1 MARTH
6 VGTMLFVTLA
16 FDHNVSRSTRHKTV
30 WKEKAVG
37 PPHKK
42 YRCVKR
48 V

>member
-6 VGTMLFVTLA
+6 VGTTLFVTLA
-16 FDHNVSRSTRHKTV
+16 FDHSFSRSMRRKTV
-30 WKEKAVG
+30 WKKKAVG

-42 YRCVKR
+42 YRCVKW